1 MDTLPDRALAAV
13 FTAAGEPLE
22 LQSLSMPELREGEAL
37 ARVTCCTVCGSDLH
51 TYQGHRSTP
60 VPTVLGHEIL
70 GEIVA
75 LGPGGPTVDP
85 RGRPPEIGE
94 RVTWSIAA
102 SCGRCFFCTH
112 GIPQKCTHLLKY
124 GHEQIRPDYQL
135 SGGLAEY
142 CHLARGTAVIPVPE
156 AVPDEA
162 ACPANC
168 ATATVAGAFRVSGGC
183 DDAVVLVQG
192 CGMLGLTACAMA
204 RARGAREV
212 IACDVDPARLDLA
225 SRFGA
230 TRCVAVADGDEAL
243 TDAARELT
251 DGRGVDLALELSGAA
266 RAMEAGLR
274 LLRIGGRYVLV
285 GAVFPSSPLAL
296 DPEAVIRRLLTI
308 YGLHNYTPD
317 DLADAVAF
325 LAQHHTRYPF
335 AELVTESFP
344 LAEADRAFQ
353 HAIETRALRV
363 AVRSKRVP

>member
-13 FTAAGEPLE
+13 FAAAGEPLE
-22 LQSLSMPELREGEAL
+22 LQALPMPELREGEAL
-37 ARVTCCTVCGSDLH
+37 ARVICCTVCGSDLH

-70 GEIVA
+70 GEVAA
-75 LGPGGPTVDP
+75 LGPGEPVLDL
-85 RGRPPEIGE
+85 RGRPLEVGE
-94 RVTWSIAA
+94 RITWSIAA

-112 GIPQKCTHLLKY
+112 GIPQKCVHLLKY
-124 GHEQIRPDYQL
+124 GHEAIRADYQL

-142 CHLARGTAVIPVPE
+142 CHLARGTAVSPVPE

-168 ATATVAGAFRVSGGC
+168 ATATVAGAFRVGGGC

-204 RARGAREV
+204 KARGAREI
-212 IACDVDPARLDLA
+212 IACDVDPARLELA

-230 TRCVAVADGDEAL
+230 SRCVAVADTDEAL
-243 TDAARELT
+243 TLATREVT

-266 RAMEAGLR
+266 AAMQMGLK
-274 LLRIGGRYVLV
+274 LLRIGGHYVLV

-296 DPEAVIRRLLTI
+296 DPEAVIRRLLNI
-308 YGLHNYTPD
+308 HGLHNYTPA

-325 LAQHHTRYPF
+325 LAQHHARYPF
-335 AELVTESFP
+335 AELVADSFP

-363 AVRSKRVP
+363 AVRPT